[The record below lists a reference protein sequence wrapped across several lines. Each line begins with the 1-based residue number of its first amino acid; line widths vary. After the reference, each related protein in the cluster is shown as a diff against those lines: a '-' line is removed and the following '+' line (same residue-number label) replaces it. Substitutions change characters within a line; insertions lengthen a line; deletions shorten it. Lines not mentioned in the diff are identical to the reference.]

1 MTKEKEP
8 TTLESL
14 QSTMDDLEFN
24 VSELQSKVR

>member
-8 TTLESL
+8 TTLESP
-14 QSTMDDLEFN
+14 QSTIDDLEFN